1 MSENIVAHLIIEAKT
16 AFRFSSSSFCA
27 LQDSP
32 IMRDFNGLPFILG
45 TSLCGILR
53 DNAKTHLQKTHAN
66 ALDELFGTREKASK
80 LIFSNALLLDENMQ
94 VCEFVKAK
102 SEFSSFLQH
111 FVALPQRQHNAM
123 SDKGA
128 CKVGA
133 KFDEEVI
140 YKGARFKFSL
150 QMCLEND
157 AQKELFFELL
167 SLFNASVLRLGSGAN
182 KGFGR
187 VSVRKISYEI
197 FKINEAHKISSS
209 LNVPLSQNFTPK
221 PLQSVNFTHY
231 KLNLTPENVFIFGSG
246 YGDEEAD
253 SVGVR
258 EKVVDYESANLG
270 SVKVLIPASSIKGAL
285 SHRTLFYINENLGNF
300 IDTNKA
306 NSAHSAN
313 LPQNLLNLDEK
324 AAQIH
329 ATLFGSTA
337 SKGKILINDIYLNG
351 TKTQIFTHNSIDRL
365 SGAVKN
371 GALFQ
376 EKTNALP
383 KNSAFCLYIS
393 VQNSDTADFK
403 LALSAFEK
411 ALKDLCCGLLP
422 LGAMSN
428 KGHGF
433 FKATLEK
440 NGAKYGL

>member
-16 AFRFSSSSFCA
+16 ALRFGSSSFCA

-66 ALDELFGTREKASK
+66 AIDELFGTREKASK

-94 VCEFVKAK
+94 VCEFVKPK
-102 SEFSSFLQH
+102 SEFPPFLQH

-128 CKVGA
+128 CEVGA

-150 QMCLEND
+150 QMRLEND

-167 SLFNASVLRLGSGAN
+167 SLFNASVLRLGSGAS
-182 KGFGR
+182 KGLGR
-187 VSVRKISYEI
+187 VSVRKISYEL
-197 FKINEAHKISSS
+197 FKTKEAHRFSSS
-209 LNVPLSQNFTPK
+209 LNAPLSQNFTPN

-246 YGDEEAD
+246 YGDEDAD

-258 EKVVDYESANLG
+258 EKVVDYESANLT
-270 SVKVLIPASSIKGAL
+270 SVRVLIPASSIKGAL

-306 NSAHSAN
+306 NSAHSEN
-313 LPQNLLNLDEK
+313 TLNLDEK

-329 ATLFGSTA
+329 TALFGSTA
-337 SKGKILINDIYLNG
+337 SKGKILISDIYLNG

-365 SGAVKN
+365 SGAVKD

-383 KNSAFCLYIS
+383 KNSAFCLDIS

-422 LGAMSN
+422 LGAMSS

-433 FKATLEK
+433 FNATLEK